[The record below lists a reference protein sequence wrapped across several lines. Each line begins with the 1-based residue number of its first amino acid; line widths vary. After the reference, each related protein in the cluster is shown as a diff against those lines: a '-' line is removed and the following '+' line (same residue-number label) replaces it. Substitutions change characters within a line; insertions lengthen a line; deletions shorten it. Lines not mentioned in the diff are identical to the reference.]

1 MGWVGSHEMDPW
13 TTLEQT
19 RNSRDV
25 STVIVAENEFHFESH
40 DASVQCVTCALCSRQ
55 TSNKQSRHALS
66 PRSVPSPSTASFF
79 TCFILSSSSHS
90 FPLSLRPIFAAKVVN
105 GSDLKVKTDFQNS
118 QLSLV
123 KCHQIG
129 DELRTL
135 RCLRRQATS
144 SSKKSANSE

>member
-1 MGWVGSHEMDPW
+1 VLRVLCAAGKLAISNRATRSRLDPF
-13 TTLEQT
+13 LL
-19 RNSRDV
+19 RPPHP
-25 STVIVAENEFHFESH
+25 F
-40 DASVQCVTCALCSRQ
+40 
-55 TSNKQSRHALS
+55 S
-66 PRSVPSPSTASFF
+66 PV
-79 TCFILSSSSHS
+79 SSSPPLPTPS
-90 FPLSLRPIFAAKVVN
+90 LSLRPIFAAKVVN
-105 GSDLKVKTDFQNS
+105 GSDLKVKTDFQTS